1 MIDTVSVIIV
11 LICATIGYIFGFWTG
26 VSYERQLINDE
37 IVELTTVIRKE
48 GIKEM
53 EENDK

>member
-11 LICATIGYIFGFWTG
+11 LICAIIGYIFGFWTG
-26 VSYERQLINDE
+26 VHYERQKIHEE
-37 IVELTTVIRKE
+37 IIELTTIIRQD
-48 GIKEM
+48 GIDKM

>member
-11 LICATIGYIFGFWTG
+11 LFCAIIGYIFGFWTG
-26 VSYERQLINDE
+26 VHYERQKIHEE
-37 IVELTTVIRKE
+37 IIELTTIIRQD
-48 GIKEM
+48 GIDKM